1 MTATSCQRSANFG
14 QNRIRL
20 QQLCDDFNAAH
31 PVGEAVWIRLDN
43 GRQFLTETRARAE
56 VLEGHSAVIWL
67 KGLRGCYLLER
78 VSVKPP
84 VELLP

>member
-1 MTATSCQRSANFG
+1 MTTTSCRSGNFG

-20 QQLCDDFNAAH
+20 QQLVDDFNAAH
-31 PVGEAVWIRLDN
+31 PIGEAVWILRDD
-43 GRQFLTETRARAE
+43 GRQFLTETRSRAE

-84 VELLP
+84 VALLP